1 MGAGGRETGGRVI
14 GGGGGRALRDE
25 GMNTLL
31 TVGPHGIDVLE
42 AMMTMEPMAGGAGGG
57 M

>member
-1 MGAGGRETGGRVI
+1 MGAAAAV
-14 GGGGGRALRDE
+14 LF
-25 GMNTLL
+25 GMKTLL

-42 AMMTMEPMAGGAGGG
+42 AMMTMEPLAGGAGGG

>member
-1 MGAGGRETGGRVI
+1 MGAGGRGTAGRVI
-14 GGGGGRALRDE
+14 GGVGRALRDN
-25 GMNTLL
+25 GTNRTL

>member
-14 GGGGGRALRDE
+14 GGGG
-25 GMNTLL
+25 MNRTL

-42 AMMTMEPMAGGAGGG
+42 AMMTMEPLAGGAGGG